1 MIPISYYV
9 YIHVSEKMNS
19 NIRDD
24 DIEQLIFDSDLEP
37 YSDYDD
43 TDDDPNFEDDQCSTG
58 K

>member
-19 NIRDD
+19 NITDD

-37 YSDYDD
+37 YSDYND
-43 TDDDPNFEDDQCSTG
+43 TDDDPNFEDDQCFTG
-58 K
+58 N

>member
-1 MIPISYYV
+1 MIPILYYV

-24 DIEQLIFDSDLEP
+24 DIEQLIFDSDLES
-37 YSDYDD
+37 YIDYDD
-43 TDDDPNFEDDQCSTG
+43 TDDDHNFKDDQCSTG

>member
-9 YIHVSEKMNS
+9 YIHVFEKMNS

-43 TDDDPNFEDDQCSTG
+43 TDDDQCSKG